1 MCNEVRE
8 NKMKIKMHS
17 SEIQTYVTGHVP
29 DPIEMCWKLVGLTQ
43 WKLTFDPVTLT
54 FDLSAPIIGS
64 YDVF

>member
-1 MCNEVRE
+1 
-8 NKMKIKMHS
+8 MHS

-29 DPIEMCWKLVGLTQ
+29 DPIEICWKLVGLTQ

-54 FDLSAPIIGS
+54 FDLSAPKIGS